1 MVEAGGV
8 PEDPPQRPV
17 AMGPEMIGSKGCR
30 RDGGGFG
37 VGSRK
42 KGKPINKVE
51 WNMDKGCLLNC
62 KLQILYSIAS
72 YGRRHEFSSPRFES
86 IRGHGMGTI
95 APGGTPVV
103 VA

>member
-17 AMGPEMIGSKGCR
+17 AMRPEMIGSKGCR

-42 KGKPINKVE
+42 KGKPINKVKMNGME
-51 WNMDKGCLLNC
+51 HGQRLPFE
-62 KLQILYSIAS
+62 LQ
-72 YGRRHEFSSPRFES
+72 
-86 IRGHGMGTI
+86 
-95 APGGTPVV
+95 TPDTVQYCIIWQT
-103 VA
+103 A